1 MPKETCT
8 RSIELAWG
16 RSEVLSLQIP
26 PRWQI
31 TAHSQ
36 LVTPPPIPDL
46 SAAIREGLRQPIGL
60 PPLAESV
67 GPETRVVL
75 VMDDGSRPTPMHR
88 LAPVVLDAL
97 LAAGARTEN
106 ITGLFAVGSH
116 RPMSAEEMA
125 ATAGT
130 SVVSRIACRSFDCHD
145 EAMLVSLGTT
155 RRGTAVKVDRSA
167 VEADLRVL
175 IGTIEP
181 HPQAG
186 FGGGFKN
193 LLPGL
198 ASAEGIGHNHLLMPS
213 PDRYNMIGTLPEDN
227 PMRLDLEEAGRW
239 IEGPTLIVN
248 VVLDTQ
254 LEPIAVVCGDA
265 IAAHRAGVEIARRI
279 YGVPVPRP
287 ADVVISGAYPMH
299 DELRQAGKA
308 VLNVTEACRRGGVII
323 GFMRCDHG
331 LGEVQLPAFVP
342 RLASARTL
350 VRLMGSRGIHLLA
363 RNLPDGVPAEA
374 RFMVNL
380 ALQMLKDYVVVI
392 YSPRLK
398 QDLHQLPALVFDDQ
412 QALFSQA
419 EAWVGKP
426 DPEVAVFEQGAVS
439 FPIVG

>member
-1 MPKETCT
+1 VKC
-8 RSIELAWG
+8 IELPWG
-16 RSEVLSLQIP
+16 RGETLPLHIP
-26 PRWQI
+26 LGWQI
-31 TAHSQ
+31 IAHSR
-36 LVTPPPIPDL
+36 LVTPPPIADL
-46 SAAIREGLRQPIGL
+46 RSAIHDRLRQPIGL
-60 PPLAESV
+60 APLAEPV
-67 GPETRVVL
+67 DPETRIAL

-88 LAPVVLDAL
+88 LAPLVLDAL
-97 LAAGARTEN
+97 LAARVRTEN

-116 RPMSAEEMA
+116 RPMSADEMA
-125 ATAGT
+125 KRAGKA
-130 SVVSRIACRSFDCHD
+130 VVSRIDCRSFDCHD
-145 EAMLVSLGTT
+145 ASKLVSLGAT
-155 RRGTAVKVDRSA
+155 RRGTVVKLDRRA

-186 FGGGFKN
+186 LGGGFKN

-198 ASAEGIGHNHLLMPS
+198 ASAQTIGHNHLLMPS

-299 DELRQAGKA
+299 DELRQAGKV